1 MTAAPPLTPLEIASG
16 VLIGQHDDPHPL
28 PEVDS
33 RLTALQALRDAVLP
47 ALERPPCLVSFSG
60 GRDSSAVLAVAA
72 DVARREGL
80 DPPIPVTLRF
90 PRALETEE
98 SGWQESVIR
107 HLRLAEWTRLS
118 FHDELDCLGPVA
130 QVALRRHG
138 LLWPSNAYFHLPI
151 LEQAHGGSVLTGADG
166 EILGWWRCARVAAV
180 VSRRASPV
188 PSDLVR
194 IGIALAPATVRSAW
208 LRKRH
213 PLRLRWL
220 RPKARRAV
228 ERAQSDE
235 EARQPLSWRKHIE
248 RYARSREVSVWRAG
262 FQALADGTGTLIVA
276 PFLDRRFLAA
286 LARAGG
292 RLGVGERHHAL
303 RTLFGELLPPSILDR
318 RSKAFFTGAFWGPF
332 ARAFVERWPGGGV
345 PSDIVD
351 EAGLRAEWRG
361 PVPHFLS
368 SLSLQA
374 LWLTSSDSPAL
385 ERQTAESR

>member
-1 MTAAPPLTPLEIASG
+1 MTVAPPLTPLEIASG
-16 VLIGQHDDPHPL
+16 VLLGQDDDSHPL

-33 RLTALQALRDAVLP
+33 RLTPLQALRDAVLP

-60 GRDSSAVLAVAA
+60 GRDSSAVLALAA

-90 PRALETEE
+90 PCAPETEE
-98 SGWQESVIR
+98 SGWQEAVIA
-107 HLRLAEWTRLS
+107 HLGIAEWTRLV
-118 FHDELDCLGPVA
+118 FRDELDWLGPVA

-138 LLWPSNAYFHLPI
+138 LLWPSNAHFHLPI

-166 EILGWWRCARVAAV
+166 EILGWWRCARAAAV
-180 VSRRASPV
+180 VSRRTDPV
-188 PSDLVR
+188 PGDLVR
-194 IGIALAPATVRSAW
+194 IGIALAPATVRRAW

-220 RPKARRAV
+220 RPNARRAV
-228 ERAQSDE
+228 ERASSDE

-248 RYARSREVSVWRAG
+248 RYARAREVSVGRAG
-262 FQALADGTGTLIVA
+262 LQALADGTGSLMVH

-292 RLGVGERHHAL
+292 RLGVGERHYAL
-303 RTLFGELLPPSILDR
+303 RALFGELLPPSILDR
-318 RSKAFFTGAFWGPF
+318 KSKAIFTGAFWGPF
-332 ARAFVERWPGGGV
+332 TRAFVERWPGGGV

-351 EAGLRAEWRG
+351 EARLRAEWRA

-374 LWLTSSDSPAL
+374 LWLTAPGSWDLDRHA
-385 ERQTAESR
+385 AESV